1 MSSRASNILRL
12 AIPSILANITIPLVS
27 IVDVA
32 IAGHIADATAI
43 GGIAVGTMLFD
54 LLYWNFGFLRV
65 GTSGLT
71 AQAYGRGDEAEQASI
86 LRRALRIALF
96 SAAGILAIQWL
107 FVEAALWFTPCS
119 PEVAD
124 FAHKYFFIRVWAAP
138 ATLSLM
144 ACKGFF
150 IGMQNTVAPMVT
162 DIVVNGVNMAA
173 SYLLA
178 VHTPLGALGVAY
190 GTVIAQYSG
199 LAVASGVLLIHYRK
213 LWTTCGR
220 PAGDPR
226 DRTPFAKLNANLIVR
241 SSCFMVIYVGYTAL
255 MAAYGDIELATATI
269 LMKLFMFVSFF
280 IDGFAYA
287 AEALVGKEGAT
298 QDGWQKTHQVKDTVT
313 VLTLWMVGIGAAF
326 SLLYVLYGEA
336 LVGLVG
342 GNDAICD
349 AMQPYY
355 IYLYLMP
362 IASAFAFLFDGVFI
376 GATHGKAV
384 RNCMVY
390 AALAFVI
397 CYYALR
403 GWNGPHAIYIGY
415 MAHLIVRSIYL
426 IITYLLIHETPHSAH

>member
-1 MSSRASNILRL
+1 MRL

-32 IAGHIADATAI
+32 IAGHIADASAI

-86 LRRALRIALF
+86 LRRALRIALT
-96 SAAGILAIQWL
+96 SALGILVIQWL
-107 FVEAALWFTPCS
+107 FVEAALWLTPCS
-119 PEVAD
+119 DEVAA
-124 FAHKYFFIRVWAAP
+124 FARQYFFVRIWAAP

-150 IGMQNTVAPMVT
+150 IGMQNTVAPMAT
-162 DIVVNGVNMAA
+162 DIVVNAVNMAA

-178 VHTPLGALGVAY
+178 VHTPLGAVGVAY

-199 LAVASGVLLIHYRK
+199 LAVATGVLLTKYRK
-213 LWTTCGR
+213 LWTTRER

-226 DRTPFAKLNANLIVR
+226 ERTPFAKLNANLIVR
-241 SSCFMVIYVGYTAL
+241 SSCFMIIYVGYTAL
-255 MAAYGDIELATATI
+255 MSAYGDTELAAATI

-298 QDGWQKTHQVKDTVT
+298 QDGWQKTKQVNETVG
-313 VLTLWMVGIGAAF
+313 VLTLWMVGIGAAI
-326 SLLYVLYGEA
+326 SLLYMLFGESM
-336 LVGLVG
+336 VRLVG
-342 GNDAICD
+342 GNEAICKT
-349 AMQPYY
+349 MQPYY

-390 AALAFVI
+390 AAIAFVI
-397 CYYALR
+397 CYFALR

-415 MAHLIVRSIYL
+415 LAHLVVRSIYL
-426 IITYLLIHETPHSAH
+426 IITYLHIHETPNSVH

>member
-1 MSSRASNILRL
+1 MRL

-32 IAGHIADATAI
+32 IAGHIADASAI

-86 LRRALRIALF
+86 LRRALRIALT

-107 FVEAALWFTPCS
+107 FVEAALWLTPCS
-119 PEVAD
+119 DEVAA
-124 FAHKYFFIRVWAAP
+124 FARQYFFVRIWAAP

-150 IGMQNTVAPMVT
+150 IGMQNTVAPMTT
-162 DIVVNGVNMAA
+162 DIVVNAVNMAA

-178 VHTPLGALGVAY
+178 VHTPLGAVGVAY
-190 GTVIAQYSG
+190 GTVIAQYAG
-199 LAVASGVLLIHYRK
+199 LAVATGVLLTKYRK
-213 LWTTCGR
+213 LWTTCER

-226 DRTPFAKLNANLIVR
+226 ERTPFAKLNANLIVR

-255 MAAYGDIELATATI
+255 MSAYGDTELAAATI

-298 QDGWQKTHQVKDTVT
+298 QDGWQKTKQVNETVG
-313 VLTLWMVGIGAAF
+313 VLTLWMVGLGAAI
-326 SLLYVLYGEA
+326 SLLYMLFGEA
-336 LVGLVG
+336 MVRLVG
-342 GNDAICD
+342 GNEAICET
-349 AMQPYY
+349 MQPYY

-390 AALAFVI
+390 AAIAFVI
-397 CYYALR
+397 CYFALR

-415 MAHLIVRSIYL
+415 LAHLVVRSIYL
-426 IITYLLIHETPHSAH
+426 IITYLRIHETHNSVH